1 MCIMDYKHKKVQ
13 KKTVF
18 AKITNAIPLLK
29 QNQPAWLDTTSRH
42 YKNCHDFNTFVSY
55 KSVHNT

>member
-1 MCIMDYKHKKVQ
+1 MDYKHKKVQ

-29 QNQPAWLDTTSRH
+29 QNQPA
-42 YKNCHDFNTFVSY
+42 
-55 KSVHNT
+55 